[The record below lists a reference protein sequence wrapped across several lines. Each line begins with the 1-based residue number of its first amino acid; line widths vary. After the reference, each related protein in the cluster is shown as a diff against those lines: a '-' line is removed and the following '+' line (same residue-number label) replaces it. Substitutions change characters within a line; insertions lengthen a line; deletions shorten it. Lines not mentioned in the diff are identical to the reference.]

1 MERVARGDT
10 YDVIHPRTGQ
20 RVGQRSAREV
30 FNAITDAA
38 WRTGDPGLIY
48 LDAINRANPTPG
60 LGPIEAT
67 NPCGEIP
74 LLPHEACNLGSINL
88 AHMLAQREGASEIDW
103 EKLRATTRAAVRFL
117 DDVIDVNNY
126 PIPEIEHMARGNRK
140 IGLGVMGFAEMLIRL
155 GISYHSDQAIAVAG
169 RVMEFMNN
177 EALVASQQLAEERGV
192 FPFWKESISRI
203 TRPPPSQRHAHRHRA
218 DGYIR
223 HYRRNER
230 EHRAALRVGLSPL
243 ACPRC
248 GDTLRN

>member
-1 MERVARGDT
+1 
-10 YDVIHPRTGQ
+10 VIHPRTGQ

-38 WRTGDPGLIY
+38 WRTGDPGLVS
-48 LDAINRANPTPG
+48 LDAINRANPTPE

-88 AHMLAQREGASEIDW
+88 AQREGGSEIDW

-140 IGLGVMGFAEMLIRL
+140 TGLGVMGFAEILIRL
-155 GISYHSDQAIAVAG
+155 GISYDSDEAIAVAG
-169 RVMEFMNN
+169 QVIEFINN
-177 EALVASQQLAEERGV
+177 ER
-192 FPFWKESISRI
+192 
-203 TRPPPSQRHAHRHRA
+203 
-218 DGYIR
+218 
-223 HYRRNER
+223 
-230 EHRAALRVGLSPL
+230 
-243 ACPRC
+243 
-248 GDTLRN
+248 